1 MTRIFFT
8 GFALTDMK
16 KSMSK
21 ACQVAC
27 QTENLLKSLYFIYFI
42 IYCDTLFDCD
52 TLFEGSIIFFSTG
65 RNI

>member
-1 MTRIFFT
+1 
-8 GFALTDMK
+8 
-16 KSMSK
+16 MSK
-21 ACQVAC
+21 TCQVAC

>member
-1 MTRIFFT
+1 VTRIFFT

-21 ACQVAC
+21 TCQVAC
-27 QTENLLKSLYFIYFI
+27 QTENLFKSLYFIYFI